1 MEVYLGLNNESMIID
16 RSLLEE
22 FPYEGRFYKLE
33 VSDSP
38 NLEDRKEVET
48 TIWEGKCDIQES
60 SRTYVQGFS
69 GATFAIYFPLKKIL
83 SAENGRSEFEKVHIK
98 RGDSFVGSIYG
109 LEVKGEVVGVFPSQL
124 GGCMAY
130 IKEFGS

>member
-1 MEVYLGLNNESMIID
+1 MIID

-22 FPYEGRFYKLE
+22 YPYDGRFYKLE
-33 VSDSP
+33 VLDSP

-48 TIWEGKCDIQES
+48 TIWEGKCDIQEN
-60 SRTYVQGFS
+60 SRAYVQGFTS
-69 GATFAIYFPLKKIL
+69 VTFAIYFPLKEIW
-83 SAENGRSEFEKVHIK
+83 SVENGRREFEKIIIK
-98 RGDSFVGSIYG
+98 RGDSFIGSIYG